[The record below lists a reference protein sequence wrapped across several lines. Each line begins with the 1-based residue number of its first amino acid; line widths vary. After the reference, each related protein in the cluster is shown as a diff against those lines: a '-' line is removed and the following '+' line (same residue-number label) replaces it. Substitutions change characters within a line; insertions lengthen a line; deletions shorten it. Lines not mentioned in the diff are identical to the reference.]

1 MAPTHITQSTRAY
14 EKWLRARL
22 GSELV
27 RKDLQAKHKKMRRGP
42 FPFLRATYWR
52 WAEAILD
59 VCPELAGAPSV
70 PAVGDIHLENFGTWR
85 DADGRLIWGVNDF
98 DEAAEMPYA
107 LDLVRLA
114 TSAVLG
120 AQGAVTTASVCAH
133 ILAGYTKGLAKPR
146 PIVLDHDYAWLRK
159 LVVVSD
165 QERDRFW
172 WKMYVLPAAK
182 TSPPRRYVK
191 ALAAAMPTRNIEMT
205 ILPRTAGAGSL
216 GRPRWVGVG
225 EWRGGPVVREAKA
238 IVPSAWTR
246 AHGRGSRAR
255 PCYWIATGR
264 HRAPDPWLAVTGNIV
279 TRRLS
284 PNNRKIDAADYPAA
298 SIGTTGR
305 KMLQAMGHELAA
317 IHLGAANRRAAI
329 ERDLCDRKRNWLRS
343 AVERAVVFVLWDY
356 RAWMKKGW

>member
-216 GRPRWVGVG
+216 GPSALGRGRRMARRTGRARGQGDRAVGVD
-225 EWRGGPVVREAKA
+225 
-238 IVPSAWTR
+238 
-246 AHGRGSRAR
+246 AR
-255 PCYWIATGR
+255 PWSRQPCAPMLLDR
-264 HRAPDPWLAVTGNIV
+264 HRAPPGARPLARCDWQHRDSPVV
-279 TRRLS
+279 AEQSQDRCSRL
-284 PNNRKIDAADYPAA
+284 PCRLDRYDRQKDAPGDG
-298 SIGTTGR
+298 S
-305 KMLQAMGHELAA
+305 
-317 IHLGAANRRAAI
+317 
-329 ERDLCDRKRNWLRS
+329 
-343 AVERAVVFVLWDY
+343 
-356 RAWMKKGW
+356 